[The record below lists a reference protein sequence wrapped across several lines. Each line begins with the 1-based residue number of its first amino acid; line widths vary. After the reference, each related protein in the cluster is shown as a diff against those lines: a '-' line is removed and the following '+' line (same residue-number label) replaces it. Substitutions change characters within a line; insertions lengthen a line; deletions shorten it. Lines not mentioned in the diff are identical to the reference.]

1 MRNRSVLAAV
11 LASALLML
19 PAFAQ
24 HPPKPATIDSTNMT
38 VVPAGGTTPET
49 VGTAAATANAAAGAA
64 SAAQA
69 TANSAAAAVGTETS
83 RAEAAEASAT
93 SAASA
98 AQSTANS
105 ASTAAGAAQST
116 ANSAAAAASA
126 AQSTANS
133 ATSAAS
139 AAQAT
144 ANAAATQS
152 ALSTE
157 ATTAR
162 AAEAAASNAAAA
174 AQTTANAAL
183 PAAGGSLSG
192 TIAGGTLNGTNV
204 SAAVAT
210 ATGATAARSEAARA
224 SDRFSILDFGAK
236 CDGTTDDS
244 AAITAAMATGKTISI
259 PSGLTCYGASISQA
273 GITTMFVGPGQIKT
287 SDGNLRAPI
296 VSQISVRPNVGNWGA
311 VTTAFNGN
319 LSHVPYAIEQRIT
332 GTATLGQPTTGWS
345 LTQEVAAIAL
355 YGYNASGWNNSLS
368 SNVGRTGAGVIYLD
382 VGQNGQGDYTG
393 ITCYGLVS
401 SSLAGATSYLASPAV
416 ECMGGE
422 LFGGA
427 AGSYI
432 EYLGD
437 MDIADNGFDIAAVGE
452 VFGLART
459 NATGNLGANWVG
471 SIINSVG
478 TVPINQFQ
486 SLGGPS
492 VIGVNWTQENLSY
505 ATLAAYSVDGAGT
518 GYTVG
523 DILTSTAANAIAPTQ
538 IKVTSLGAS
547 NSIAGFSIVK
557 SGIYTAV
564 PAPGDTYPTGG
575 TGSGFKFW
583 ASYAAN
589 NALLM
594 PAGGC
599 IRGSAS
605 NAANP
610 AQTVVSLN
618 DSVCFTTSG
627 ITIGTDGSNNMSGPA
642 GANNT
647 LIGSNSWALGKGTV
661 GLGYGVYDDAQ
672 YNALLFSSGEFNYS
686 AGTSQTSTRILRG
699 VPTGTGAVRLTSDG
713 NTAGSQNSYLVV
725 AGSAH
730 GLDIHVQAIDE
741 TNGDTAVWKWLDGE
755 ISRTSSGNATYQ
767 GDATTAMTPTYSTG
781 AGGTATIQISAD
793 TTYQSLNV
801 TFTPPTS
808 NAHTWHVQAVVRGD
822 KVM

>member
-1 MRNRSVLAAV
+1 MKRLLLFTFLMLWPALA
-11 LASALLML
+11 LAQLPPSAGPLLMQYNL
-19 PAFAQ
+19 SEL
-24 HPPKPATIDSTNMT
+24 TER
-38 VVPAGGTTPET
+38 GTTAT
-49 VGTAAATANAAAGAA
+49 ARTNLGLGNSATLNVGTAAGTVAAGNDSRIVGALQAA
-64 SAAQA
+64 NNLNDLTNTSSARV
-69 TANSAAAAVGTETS
+69 NLGLGSLAVLSSLVGLD
-83 RAEAAEASAT
+83 AS
-93 SAASA
+93 
-98 AQSTANS
+98 
-105 ASTAAGAAQST
+105 GAMVTPTDS
-116 ANSAAAAASA
+116 
-126 AQSTANS
+126 
-133 ATSAAS
+133 
-139 AAQAT
+139 
-144 ANAAATQS
+144 
-152 ALSTE
+152 
-157 ATTAR
+157 TTAR
-162 AAEAAASNAAAA
+162 
-174 AQTTANAAL
+174 TA
-183 PAAGGSLSG
+183 
-192 TIAGGTLNGTNV
+192 
-204 SAAVAT
+204 
-210 ATGATAARSEAARA
+210 AARA

-259 PSGLTCYGASISQA
+259 PSGLICNGASISQA

-287 SDGNLRAPI
+287 SDGNLRGPI

-319 LSHVPYAIEQRIT
+319 LSGVPLAIEQRIT

-345 LTQEVAAIAL
+345 LTQEVAALAI
-355 YGYNASGWNNSLS
+355 YGYNASGWNNSTS
-368 SNVGRTGAGVIYLD
+368 SNVGRTGAGIVYLD

-422 LFGGA
+422 LFGAA

-437 MDIADNGFDIAAVGE
+437 MDIADDGYDIAAVGE

-471 SIINSVG
+471 SIISSAG
-478 TVPINQFQ
+478 TAPINQFQ
-486 SLGGPS
+486 VFSGPS
-492 VIGVNWTQENLSY
+492 VIGANWTQENLSY

-523 DILTSTAANAIAPTQ
+523 DILTSPAANAIAPTQ
-538 IKVTSLGAS
+538 IKVTGLGAS
-547 NSIAGFSIVK
+547 NSITGFSIVQ

-583 ASYAAN
+583 AEYAAN

-647 LIGSNSWALGKGTV
+647 LIGSNNWALGKGTV

-801 TFTPPTS
+801 TFTPPTG